1 VQIANYPPNLKYNNH
16 MGKLHSLKRAIQR
29 NPEDFFREA
38 FFPDPNRPYEVVPVK
53 AEKYNNKHFKKTHF
67 QVWRGD
73 KSWSLHGRESYRN
86 FVKKVLIELGYK
98 VYMRR

>member
-29 NPEDFFREA
+29 DPDDFFQRVHNS
-38 FFPDPNRPYEVVPVK
+38 DEVVPAK
-53 AEKYNNKHFKKTHF
+53 ARKYNNKHFKKTHF

-73 KSWSLHGRESYRN
+73 KSWSLSRGSYYN